1 MVEQNK
7 QNCYEYFLECIRT
20 DYGDLDYDAVK
31 QFGHRIRR
39 SEFVRHVDC
48 LSAYFQ
54 KDLGL
59 VRGDV
64 YTVFLPTNI
73 QSFAAFYALNKLG
86 VIVNFVHPL
95 SPPEVLAEAMADTKS
110 KGILILDILAAKYIK
125 VINESSTPCLVCSYS
140 DYPGIVKKA
149 GLRVFELFG
158 ALPTRRLKQRCSY
171 RRAIRKYPPCE
182 GLSGNGDDIAV
193 YLHGGGTTGKSKTIK
208 LTSGAI
214 NTVSF
219 EVGKIGGVETPG
231 TDSTIMVLPLFH
243 AFGLCLAMHVPMCN
257 GACIIPMSQF
267 HPKRFNRLMQKNKI
281 IFLVGIPVM
290 FKKLMREDNFDG
302 PHLKSLRLLFCGGDD
317 VTEASLD
324 EFNTCLEKWGSSGRL
339 YRGYGL
345 TEVASVCSV
354 NTADNFMRHSIGK
367 ALNGVR
373 MEIWD
378 ENKQPLPPGEVG
390 EIVISGS
397 TAMQGYF
404 TLDKPGDEGLYTDS
418 EGTKW
423 VLSGDLGYTDEDG
436 FFYFSGRK
444 KRLIII
450 SGYNVYPHDIDARV
464 EELPFIREVCA
475 AQGYANGKPLI
486 RLYVS
491 LKDSGRDEEHKKEIF
506 RHCEAHLPSFSHPRE
521 IVVMDELPRTH
532 MKKIDFMKLTEFAP
546 KPTEEETDE

>member
-7 QNCYEYFLECIRT
+7 QNCYEYFLECVRT
-20 DYGDLDYDAVK
+20 DYGELDYDAVE

-48 LSAYFQ
+48 LAVYFQ

-64 YTVFLPTNI
+64 YTVFLPTGI

-95 SPPEVLAEAMADTKS
+95 SPPEVLAEAMTDTGS

-125 VINESSTPCLVCSYS
+125 VINAARTPCLVCSYS
-140 DYPGIVKKA
+140 DYPGFVKKM

-158 ALPTRRLKQRCSY
+158 ALPTRGLKQRYSY
-171 RRAIRKYPPCE
+171 RRAIRKYPPID
-182 GLSGNGDDIAV
+182 GLTGNGNDIAV

-208 LTSGAI
+208 LTSSAI
-214 NTVSF
+214 NTVAF
-219 EVGKIGGVETPG
+219 KVGKFGGVEEPG
-231 TDSTIMVLPLFH
+231 VDATVMVLPLFH
-243 AFGLCLAMHVPMCN
+243 AFGLCLAMHVPMCSA
-257 GACIIPMSQF
+257 GRIIPMSQF
-267 HPKRFNRLMQKNKI
+267 HSKRFNRLMRRNKI

-290 FKKLMREDNFDG
+290 YKKLMREDNFDG
-302 PHLKSLRLLFCGGDD
+302 AHLKNLRLLFCGGDD

-324 EFNTCLEKWGSSGRL
+324 EFNACLEKWGSPGQL

-354 NTADNFMRHSIGK
+354 NNAENFKRHTIGK
-367 ALNGVR
+367 ALEGVR

-378 ENKQPLPPGEVG
+378 ENKQPLPIGEVG
-390 EIVISGS
+390 EIVISGP
-397 TAMQGYF
+397 TAMEGYF
-404 TLDKPGDEGLYTDS
+404 TLDKPADEGLYTDS
-418 EGTKW
+418 EGAKW

-436 FFYFSGRK
+436 YFYFSGRK

-450 SGYNVYPHDIDARV
+450 SGYNVYPHDIEARV
-464 EELPFIREVCA
+464 EELPCIREVCA

-486 RLYVS
+486 RLFVS
-491 LKDSGRDEEHKKEIF
+491 LRESGRDEELKKEIL
-506 RHCEAHLPSFSHPRE
+506 RHCEAHLPSFSWPRE
-521 IVVMDELPRTH
+521 IVVMNELPRTH
-532 MKKIDFMKLTEFAP
+532 MKKVDFMKLTEFAP
-546 KPTEEETDE
+546 KPMEEEKPE